1 MKRGRDAKAASR
13 GQDARQKYHEK
24 ATLAPTLMLVEAG
37 AIITCQSNGSKVVMR
52 ANAYCHRK

>member
-24 ATLAPTLMLVEAG
+24 ATLAPTLMLVEAV
-37 AIITCQSNGSKVVMR
+37 AIITC
-52 ANAYCHRK
+52 